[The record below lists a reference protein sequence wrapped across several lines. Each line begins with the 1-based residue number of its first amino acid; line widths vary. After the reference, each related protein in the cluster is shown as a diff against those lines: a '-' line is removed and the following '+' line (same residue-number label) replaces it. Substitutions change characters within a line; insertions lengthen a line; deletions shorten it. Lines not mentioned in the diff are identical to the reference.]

1 MSLFPYHVISQ
12 IRSRDSLIT
21 FMVLKTEESPKPTHF
36 LLKRPYL
43 RHCLTNERIS
53 LLLVQ
58 RMTPTITN
66 IAHKHTCPFVTEII
80 SFEDK
85 PANSRYSNRQK
96 KHTFTALY
104 FQDGCSNPTVMF
116 SDDRSP
122 VFLSKNNH
130 SRAELFV

>member
-1 MSLFPYHVISQ
+1 
-12 IRSRDSLIT
+12 
-21 FMVLKTEESPKPTHF
+21 MVLKTEESPKPTHF
-36 LLKRPYL
+36 LLKRPFL

>member
-1 MSLFPYHVISQ
+1 MIASTTQHQLNPQVITLPLSSIIDAQSLE
-12 IRSRDSLIT
+12 T
-21 FMVLKTEESPKPTHF
+21 MVLKTEESPKPTHF

-85 PANSRYSNRQK
+85 PVYSR
-96 KHTFTALY
+96 
-104 FQDGCSNPTVMF
+104 
-116 SDDRSP
+116 
-122 VFLSKNNH
+122 
-130 SRAELFV
+130 